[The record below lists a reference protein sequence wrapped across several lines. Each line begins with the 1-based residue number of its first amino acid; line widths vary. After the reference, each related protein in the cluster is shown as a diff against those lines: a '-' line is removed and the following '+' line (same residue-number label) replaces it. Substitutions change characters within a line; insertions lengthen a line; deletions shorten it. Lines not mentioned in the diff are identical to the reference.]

1 MGVLDEKIIFTSND
15 FSFNLCFSY
24 LLIYIMQTKSIQTK
38 NLQNQYLYIQ
48 AKNHMIFFKEYLK
61 SVDLKD
67 INNLKIDDD
76 IFDIYAN
83 INKEKIDIFVKA
95 KSYDISIYEN
105 LIR

>member
-1 MGVLDEKIIFTSND
+1 
-15 FSFNLCFSY
+15 
-24 LLIYIMQTKSIQTK
+24 
-38 NLQNQYLYIQ
+38 
-48 AKNHMIFFKEYLK
+48 MIFFKEYLK